1 MLVPDCMKLAVY
13 VSEPAA
19 VVFAK
24 KRTAEL
30 AVLDEQTV
38 QGQMVPVRRLQAEIE
53 VPPEVEQQKA

>member
-1 MLVPDCMKLAVY
+1 MKLAVY

-19 VVFAK
+19 VVLAK
-24 KRTAEL
+24 KGTAEL

-38 QGQMVPVRRLQAEIE
+38 QGQMVLVRRLQAEIE